1 MSYDH
6 DGLISFLRK
15 VYQCDWD
22 GFHGIN
28 HWNRVA
34 SNGKAI
40 GKLQGLKSADLLIVD
55 LFSYIHDSCRQ
66 NEDEDIN
73 HGQRAAVMAWD
84 LNGLC
89 YDLNR
94 CSLDKLCNAIA
105 GHSYGA
111 ISNDITIQ
119 TCWDADRLDL
129 GRVGIT
135 PSNKYISKIAIR
147 HINTELRSC
156 L

>member
-1 MSYDH
+1 LSYDH
-6 DGLISFLRK
+6 AGLISFLSK

-34 SNGKAI
+34 SNGKVI
-40 GKLQGLKSADLLIVD
+40 GKRKGLKSSDLQIVN
-55 LFSYIHDSCRQ
+55 LFSYLHDSCRQ
-66 NEDEDIN
+66 NEDEDFN

-94 CSLDKLCNAIA
+94 CSLDKLCDAIS

-129 GRVGIT
+129 NRVGII
-135 PSNKYISKIAIR
+135 PLEKYLSKEAAVLITQEYSP
-147 HINTELRSC
+147 N
-156 L
+156 